1 MIDTF
6 LLCEKPYI
14 DLYTCAYAW
23 VLFEKLVY
31 LGVVRKLNRKLMV
44 VMCILIAF
52 KSIEVYGGFEANKK
66 LFQKLKT
73 DF

>member
-1 MIDTF
+1 
-6 LLCEKPYI
+6 
-14 DLYTCAYAW
+14 
-23 VLFEKLVY
+23 
-31 LGVVRKLNRKLMV
+31 MV